1 MINCITGTEEIYKR
15 SELQRYEVIKMF
27 GECHAHMIMDGVNY
41 KQAVALHK
49 DGVCEAAVRKHL
61 SECRDAG
68 VMFVRDGGDAREVS
82 KLAKELAPEYGIE
95 YRTPIFA
102 IHKKGHYGGIVG
114 HSFDTWE
121 EYRDLVQRAKEEGAD
136 FIKVMVSGIL
146 DFAHAGTLTEEGLS
160 REEIHDMIDI
170 AHDAGMAVMAHCNGD
185 RTCYR
190 TLEAGVDSL
199 EHGFFMSEETLALLA
214 QKGTPWFPT
223 LAPVG
228 NLLGCGRFPDK
239 EVQKNLDMQLERV
252 QQAASLHACIG
263 LGSDA
268 GAYLV
273 PHGQGTKDEY
283 EYLKRAGVPDLT
295 LQQAEQRI
303 RQVFKKG

>member
-1 MINCITGTEEIYKR
+1 M
-15 SELQRYEVIKMF
+15 S

-49 DGVCEAAVRKHL
+49 NGVCESAVRKHL
-61 SECRDAG
+61 QECRDAG
-68 VMFVRDGGDAREVS
+68 VTFVRDGGDARGVS

-102 IHKKGHYGGIVG
+102 IHKRGHYGGIVG
-114 HSFDTWE
+114 HPFDTWE
-121 EYRDLVQRAKEEGAD
+121 EYKSLVKRAKEEGAD
-136 FIKVMVSGIL
+136 FIKIMVSGIL

-160 REEIHDMIDI
+160 GGEIYDMIGM

-185 RTCYR
+185 RTCAL

-199 EHGFFMSEETLALLA
+199 EHGFFMSEETLCLLA
-214 QKGTPWFPT
+214 EKGTPWFPT

-228 NLLGCGRFPDK
+228 NLSGGGRFPDE
-239 EVQKNLDMQLERV
+239 EVRKNLVMQLERV
-252 QQAASLHACIG
+252 QKAASLHACIG

-273 PHGQGTKDEY
+273 PHGQGTRDEY
-283 EYLKRAGVPDLT
+283 EYLKRAQVPDLV
-295 LQQAEQRI
+295 LQRTEQRI
-303 RQVFKKG
+303 RQVFQRH

>member
-1 MINCITGTEEIYKR
+1 M
-15 SELQRYEVIKMF
+15 S

-49 DGVCEAAVRKHL
+49 NGVCESAVRKHL
-61 SECRDAG
+61 RECRDAG
-68 VMFVRDGGDAREVS
+68 VTFVRDGGDARGVS

-102 IHKKGHYGGIVG
+102 IHKRGHYGGIVG
-114 HSFDTWE
+114 HPFDTWE
-121 EYRDLVQRAKEEGAD
+121 EYKSLVRRAKEEGAD
-136 FIKVMVSGIL
+136 FVKIMVSGIL

-160 REEIHDMIDI
+160 GGEIYDMIGM

-185 RTCYR
+185 RTCAL
-190 TLEAGVDSL
+190 TLEAGADSL
-199 EHGFFMSEETLALLA
+199 EHGFFMSEETLCLLA
-214 QKGTPWFPT
+214 EKGTPWFPT

-228 NLLGCGRFPDK
+228 NLSGGGRFPDE
-239 EVQKNLDMQLERV
+239 EVRKNLVMQLERV
-252 QQAASLHACIG
+252 QKAASLHACIG

-273 PHGQGTKDEY
+273 PHGQGTRDEY
-283 EYLKRAGVPDLT
+283 EYLKRAQVPDLV
-295 LQQAEQRI
+295 LQRTEQRI
-303 RQVFKKG
+303 RQVFQRH